1 MLLISIYHMTLTGET
16 FNPSDYETFNKPNI
30 KQSKISI
37 TQALEVLKA
46 NGIDISQLDLS
57 SIDNT

>member
-1 MLLISIYHMTLTGET
+1 MTLTGET

-37 TQALEVLKA
+37 TQALEVLKT

-57 SIDNT
+57 NIDNT